1 MSVPQNSLQKR
12 REHPSKGPE
21 HKVLRKIASTLLNLD
36 FSALRTLQEHE
47 KSKDYQ
53 TIFVDFTAGNLA
65 NIKHDDRLQSISRA
79 IRRHVARLSKKD
91 LYEIV
96 SKPFKSD
103 FYREMIY
110 LGIQAFEDALEYEKY
125 ELMDILMF
133 GDPPPVPSEAVHE
146 QLCDILHLS
155 RSLYNQIKDAAA
167 SGYLRKSIPVLKEGL
182 RSIDEDIEDLCST
195 LGVQH
200 EPLVY
205 LDDTDER

>member
-12 REHPSKGPE
+12 RERPSKGPE
-21 HKVLRKIASTLLNLD
+21 HAVLREIASTLLKLD
-36 FSALRTLQEHE
+36 FSALRTLQEHK

-53 TIFVDFTAGNLA
+53 KIFVDFTVGNLA
-65 NIKHDDRLQSISRA
+65 NINHDDRLQSIYRA
-79 IRRHVARLSKKD
+79 IRRHVATLSEEN

-96 SKPFKSD
+96 SKPFKGD

-110 LGIQAFEDALEYEKY
+110 LAIQAFEDALEYENC
-125 ELMDILMF
+125 ELMDMLIH
-133 GDPPPVPSEAVHE
+133 GDAPPVPSEAVHE

-167 SGYLRKSIPVLKEGL
+167 SGYLRKSIPILKEGL

-200 EPLVY
+200 EPLVC